1 MNYTIEVV
9 KDACNTLNLFLG
21 EKDLLTLTE
30 ITALTGLTKNKAF
43 RVLATLQECGYVE
56 RMPTGAY
63 CLHVRLLEFGNR
75 VSRRLN
81 LAELGGPVLAW
92 LVDETGESA
101 FISIVDGTMALC
113 VAARESPSQIRL
125 AASPGRRLPLY
136 AGATPII
143 LLAFMPDEH
152 RNRLLDKIV
161 LEPITAETITERAT
175 LEKYLTKVRKD
186 GYVITPEDLT
196 EGARGVGTPIRDFSG
211 NVIASLSISGIA
223 SHFLDERV
231 ERYLSL
237 TLEGAARISKSLGY
251 KGQPDLDI
259 EAGHLPSD
267 TVSARK
273 AEILRPDRA
282 T

>member
-1 MNYTIEVV
+1 M
-9 KDACNTLNLFLG
+9 
-21 EKDLLTLTE
+21 
-30 ITALTGLTKNKAF
+30 
-43 RVLATLQECGYVE
+43 
-56 RMPTGAY
+56 
-63 CLHVRLLEFGNR
+63 
-75 VSRRLN
+75 
-81 LAELGGPVLAW
+81 
-92 LVDETGESA
+92 
-101 FISIVDGTMALC
+101 
-113 VAARESPSQIRL
+113 
-125 AASPGRRLPLY
+125 
-136 AGATPII
+136 
-143 LLAFMPDEH
+143 
-152 RNRLLDKIV
+152 